1 MVLNF
6 RDAVRWQWK
15 KVNIS
20 IKSLFYNH
28 FMDQGYIA
36 DVCME
41 PMFWFVDNFTKFLGP
56 VSIIYHWHL
65 HATHLLSNLNNLLCI
80 LWNECTKTS
89 HGIACNKERQIV
101 CMIA

>member
-1 MVLNF
+1 MHLRNIFKLWIALKSQMFLNF
-6 RDAVRWQWK
+6 RDAVRWQWR
-15 KVNIS
+15 KVNLL

-56 VSIIYHWHL
+56 VSIIYH
-65 HATHLLSNLNNLLCI
+65 
-80 LWNECTKTS
+80 
-89 HGIACNKERQIV
+89 
-101 CMIA
+101 

>member
-1 MVLNF
+1 MHVRNIFKLWIAPNNQMVLNF
-6 RDAVRWQWK
+6 RDAVRWQWR

-20 IKSLFYNH
+20 IKTLFYNH

-56 VSIIYHWHL
+56 VSIIY
-65 HATHLLSNLNNLLCI
+65 N
-80 LWNECTKTS
+80 
-89 HGIACNKERQIV
+89 
-101 CMIA
+101 

>member
-6 RDAVRWQWK
+6 RDAVRWQWR
-15 KVNIS
+15 KVNLL

-28 FMDQGYIA
+28 FMDQSYIA

-56 VSIIYHWHL
+56 VSMIYH
-65 HATHLLSNLNNLLCI
+65 
-80 LWNECTKTS
+80 
-89 HGIACNKERQIV
+89 
-101 CMIA
+101 

>member
-6 RDAVRWQWK
+6 RDAVRWQWR

-56 VSIIYHWHL
+56 VSISL
-65 HATHLLSNLNNLLCI
+65 TL
-80 LWNECTKTS
+80 
-89 HGIACNKERQIV
+89 ACYPFIIKS
-101 CMIA
+101 

>member
-1 MVLNF
+1 MHLGNIFKLRIAPNNQMVLNF

-56 VSIIYHWHL
+56 VSIIYH
-65 HATHLLSNLNNLLCI
+65 
-80 LWNECTKTS
+80 
-89 HGIACNKERQIV
+89 
-101 CMIA
+101 